1 MKRALRVLFAGCG
14 VAATTHSRV
23 LRRRDGVTLMYASRS
38 AERAEAYRRQYGGTR
53 AFRSYEEAIA
63 SDADVVVVTTPTSLH
78 LELAAAALEAGKSV
92 IVEKPAFMRSCD
104 VDVVQALADRR
115 ECRVFV
121 AENYF
126 YKPLVTA
133 LRETIGRGDLGE
145 VRFVSLNAT
154 KLQHR
159 PGWRGDLAMS
169 GGGAM
174 FEGGIHWVSFASNL
188 GLEVDSV
195 EGFPT
200 SSESSAMIVLR
211 YVGGAVGT
219 VTYSWELRAPFGGL
233 RLSKIQGTEGA
244 ATFES
249 NGVLLVTTG
258 RRRSIGVP
266 SLLDLTGTRAM
277 WSDFL
282 SCLRTGRAPRFT
294 LQMAQRDLRFLEECQ
309 MVSAMVGDESLISS
323 THADARRLR

>member
-1 MKRALRVLFAGCG
+1 MKRPLRLLFAGCG
-14 VAATTHSRV
+14 VAAKTHSRV

-104 VDVVQALADRR
+104 VDVVQALADRH

-159 PGWRGDLAMS
+159 SGGWRGDLAMS

-211 YVGGAVGT
+211 YLGGAVGT

-294 LQMAQRDLRFLEECQ
+294 LQMAQRDLRFLEEAG
-309 MVSAMVGDESLISS
+309 VSHIGGATLVSP
-323 THADARRLR
+323 R